1 MAQRAISKD
10 TDIVG
15 LTCDSR
21 LVEPGFLFAAL
32 AGARADG
39 RAFIPEAMARG
50 AAAVLAPPG
59 TRIETREPPVP
70 LLVDEGV
77 IILLDKPEN
86 ERAEEIRQQPQ
97 EMAKH
102 CKILRVLRY
111 LLRLFGDRRRGAGI
125 GLLRGWRCKIFFPL

>member
-39 RAFIPEAMARG
+39 RAFIPEAMRRG

-70 LLVDEGV
+70 LLVD
-77 IILLDKPEN
+77 DNP
-86 ERAEEIRQQPQ
+86 
-97 EMAKH
+97 
-102 CKILRVLRY
+102 
-111 LLRLFGDRRRGAGI
+111 RRRFA
-125 GLLRGWRCKIFFPL
+125 LMAAMAFLN

>member
-39 RAFIPEAMARG
+39 SIVMYNARHEEVARFNFRNG
-50 AAAVLAPPG
+50 WPSSWKGPDVSAD
-59 TRIETREPPVP
+59 
-70 LLVDEGV
+70 DESV
-77 IILLDKPEN
+77 AI
-86 ERAEEIRQQPQ
+86 EEITIAH
-97 EMAKH
+97 E
-102 CKILRVLRY
+102 
-111 LLRLFGDRRRGAGI
+111 
-125 GLLRGWRCKIFFPL
+125 GLTRAL